1 MSETPGERGLIPQ
14 PQKLTRNTGTF
25 TLGEHTRLQFTG
37 GESRSIAEL
46 LADYLRPATGFA
58 LPVEPVDDTTGNE
71 AGRIFLRQTDDA
83 EPDDAGFFDEA
94 YRLSVSED
102 GVELESPSAA
112 GLARGIQTLRQ
123 LFPSAIYAPDTQREP
138 WVLPCVDIEDR
149 PACRWR
155 GLHLDVVRHF
165 FDVDTVCRFIE
176 LLAIHRLNVCH
187 LHLTD
192 DQGWRLEIEKY
203 PRLTEIG
210 SKRKQSL
217 VGHERH
223 RPRQYDGVETSG
235 FFSRAQAREIVAF
248 AARRRV
254 TVVPEIEMPG
264 HSQAAIACYP
274 ELGNSNGP
282 IEPRCHWGI
291 SQHVLN
297 VEETTLGFMK
307 DVLDE
312 TMDLFPSR
320 FIHIGGDEVPR
331 IQWSESPRVQQRMA
345 ELELTSEDQL
355 QSWFIQQMDRHLT
368 DRGRRLIGWD
378 EILEGGLAPGA
389 TVMSWRG
396 EQGGITAAR
405 QGHDVVMA
413 PASHIY
419 FDQYQSLPREE
430 EPLAIGGMIHCD
442 LVYSYRPVPAE
453 LEPELHR
460 HVLGAQGQLWSEYIA
475 DREHLDYMAYPRASA
490 LAEALWLEPDAKN
503 YADFLR
509 RLAVHRQRFTQLR
522 VNAHPRP

>member
-1 MSETPGERGLIPQ
+1 MSETPGELGVLPRPE
-14 PQKLTRNTGTF
+14 KLRRHNGSFRLSEPTRI
-25 TLGEHTRLQFTG
+25 QWAG
-37 GESRSIAEL
+37 GESQSVAEL
-46 LADYLRPATGFA
+46 LAGYLRPATGFP
-58 LPVEPVDDTTGNE
+58 LPVEEETQRHEPAIV
-71 AGRIFLRQTDDA
+71 LRQTGDDP
-83 EPDDAGFFDEA
+83 PDDAGFFDET
-94 YRLSVSED
+94 YRLSVSEQ
-102 GVELESPSAA
+102 GVELSSPSAA

-138 WVLPCVDIEDR
+138 WVVPCVDIEDR

-155 GLHLDVVRHF
+155 GMHLDVVRHF

-176 LLAIHRLNVCH
+176 LLAIHRFNVCH

-203 PRLTEIG
+203 PKLTEIG
-210 SKRKQSL
+210 SKRKQTL
-217 VGHERH
+217 VGHERT
-223 RPRQYDGVETSG
+223 RPRQYDGVEAGG
-235 FFSRAQAREIVAF
+235 FFTRAQAREIVAF
-248 AARRRV
+248 AARRHV

-264 HSQAAIACYP
+264 HSQAAIASYP
-274 ELGNSNGP
+274 ELGNTGCP
-282 IEPRCHWGI
+282 IEPRCHWGV

-297 VEETTLGFMK
+297 VEDATVGFMK

-312 TMDLFPSR
+312 TIDLFPSR
-320 FIHIGGDEVPR
+320 FIHVGGDEVPR
-331 IQWSESPRVQQRMA
+331 TQWSESPRAQQRMR
-345 ELELTSEDQL
+345 ELGLTSEDQL
-355 QSWFIQQMDRHLT
+355 QSWFIQQVDRHLAE
-368 DRGRRLIGWD
+368 RGRRLIGWD

-396 EQGGITAAR
+396 EEGGITTAR

-413 PASHIY
+413 PSSHIY
-419 FDQYQSLPREE
+419 FDHYQSFPREE
-430 EPLAIGGMIHCD
+430 EPLAIGGMSSTD
-442 LVYSYRPVPAE
+442 FVYSYQPLPAG

-460 HVLGAQGQLWSEYIA
+460 HVLGAQGQLWSEYIP
-475 DREHLDYMAYPRASA
+475 DRDHLDYMAFPRASA
-490 LAEALWLEPDAKN
+490 LAEALWLEPDAKD